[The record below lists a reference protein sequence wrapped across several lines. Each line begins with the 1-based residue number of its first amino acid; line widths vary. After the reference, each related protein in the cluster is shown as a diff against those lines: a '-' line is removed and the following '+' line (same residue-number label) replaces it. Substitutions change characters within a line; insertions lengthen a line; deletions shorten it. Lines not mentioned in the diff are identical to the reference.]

1 MIRKIAFLL
10 TLASLAPQAFAA
22 KHITVEQL
30 EQALATAQGKP
41 DADVARQLSDLE
53 LTERLSPA
61 ELSHWQTAL
70 PGEQTRLALV
80 ALADA
85 SEFRDPPAAEIPS
98 APAPDFD
105 AQRNILA
112 LTVNYVSR
120 AIPQLPNFFA
130 TRVTTSFEDTP
141 LLQGSGIST
150 TPFKALHPI
159 GNSSATML
167 YRDGREKIVGPDAG
181 KERNTH
187 GLTTKGVFGPI
198 LGIVLLDAA
207 QSKLVWNHWEQGA
220 SGLQAVFSYSVPKE
234 KSHYTVDYCCVADE
248 AATANNNNNIS
259 TRRSVQ
265 VTGGAISTSYLHRFS
280 QIAAYHGEMT
290 VDPATGTILRLMLLA
305 ELKPDDPITKAGIV
319 VEYGSVEIAGKTY
332 ICPLRSVSST
342 LAQTLQFDPVFLN
355 PLANQ
360 QQPLKTSLD
369 DVAFEQYHVFRA
381 EAVIVANDAESTDS
395 SHTPDQAGAATAGAA
410 SGNANDS
417 GSPVAAEA
425 PVTSIANQS
434 GLPPAPAS
442 NGAQDTT
449 AGSTP
454 APPIEPAVAE
464 VSVAQATEMPDAPAH
479 QSPSIPAN
487 GFTLRATTRLVDV
500 GVVAFDKKGH
510 PITDLKAADF
520 EIYDN
525 GRKQELKYFSQ
536 AASGASEPLAAS
548 FPSPATEPEQTAVAE
563 SQSAFSNRRTAADAK
578 TAETPSASNS
588 TILMIDG
595 SNLAFSDLTHARVE
609 LMQFLQ
615 ALPAGER
622 VGLYAMDSTGFRI
635 LAEETTDHALI
646 EAKLGRWMP
655 TAQDLAR
662 AQDEEQ
668 RNRQQIEEVHSVE
681 DLSKVNGNETNDPD
695 LNQQFLDPQ
704 LRDFGS
710 NPGRDTLT
718 ILVGVARHLASL
730 PGHKSL
736 VWVTSDNVL
745 ADWNKDSVTI
755 EKGSKSIERFAL
767 RAQEAMND
775 AHVSVYPL
783 DASQLEGGAIE
794 ASTQHRNVELTP
806 MELDKANLLHTTG
819 AQASTEGQDVAIGR
833 DMRPGRVTAQMQQ
846 DIHPIQGAFRE
857 VAEATGG
864 RVFRRSGSIAV
875 ELNGVVNDGHAAYL
889 LSFTP
894 DQPADDR
901 YHLLTIKLAGRH
913 DISLRYRTGYQYSKE
928 PATIR
933 DRFREAVWQP
943 TDVGEVALTAKPMA
957 ASKGGILKLNVA
969 ATDLDLAQQ
978 EGFWAGKLDIF
989 LVQRDDAGLRAQVS
1003 GQTIGLRLK
1012 PATYQELM
1020 RDGIPLMQSFEIK
1033 PNTASV
1039 RAIVVDENSG
1049 RMGSVT
1055 VPVAAL
1061 ALKP

>member
-1 MIRKIAFLL
+1 MIRRIAFLL
-10 TLASLAPQAFAA
+10 ILAGIAQQAFAA
-22 KHITVEQL
+22 KRVTVEQL
-30 EQALATAQGKP
+30 KQALTAVQGKP

-61 ELSHWQTAL
+61 KLSNWKATL
-70 PGEQTRLALV
+70 PGEQARLALV
-80 ALADA
+80 GLADA
-85 SEFRDPPAAEIPS
+85 SEFHDPPAVEIPS
-98 APAPDFD
+98 APAPDLA

-112 LTVNYVSR
+112 LTVNYVIR
-120 AIPQLPNFFA
+120 TIPELPNFLA

-141 LLQGSGIST
+141 LLQRAGQSFI
-150 TPFKALHPI
+150 PYRPLHPV
-159 GNSSATML
+159 GGSTATVL
-167 YRDGREKIVGPDAG
+167 YRDGREVVDTGAVRDRKP
-181 KERNTH
+181 K
-187 GLTTKGVFGPI
+187 GLTTRGVFGPI

-207 QSKLVWNHWEQGA
+207 ENKLAWSHWEQGE

-234 KSHYTVDYCCVADE
+234 KSHWPVEYCCVAEE
-248 AATANNNNNIS
+248 APATTGASSLRRLNQVENEAPTSPAN
-259 TRRSVQ
+259 
-265 VTGGAISTSYLHRFS
+265 LHRFS
-280 QIAAYHGEMT
+280 QVAAYHGELT
-290 VDPATGTILRLMLLA
+290 VDPATGTILRLLLLA
-305 ELKPDDPITKAGIV
+305 EMKPDDPVTKAGIV

-332 ICPLRSVSST
+332 VCPLRSISST
-342 LAQTLQFDPVFLN
+342 EAQILQFDPRFLG

-360 QQPLKTSLD
+360 MQPLKTSLD
-369 DVAFEQYHVFRA
+369 DVTFEQYHVFRA
-381 EAVIVANDAESTDS
+381 EAAIVADSDAESAGNS
-395 SHTPDQAGAATAGAA
+395 LAPGQAGPANAGAVPEN
-410 SGNANDS
+410 GNNS
-417 GSPVAAEA
+417 GSPVSTEA
-425 PVTSIANQS
+425 PVTSVASQAALS
-434 GLPPAPAS
+434 PAPAS
-442 NGAQDTT
+442 SGAQDSAAGT
-449 AGSTP
+449 AP
-454 APPIEPAVAE
+454 APAPEPAAAE
-464 VSVAQATEMPDAPAH
+464 VSVAKATGVPDAPAH
-479 QSPSIPAN
+479 LPPALPAT

-510 PITDLKAADF
+510 PVTDLKASDF
-520 EIYDN
+520 EVYDN
-525 GRKQELKYFSQ
+525 GRRQQLKYFSQ
-536 AASGASEPLAAS
+536 AAGAASEPATPLS
-548 FPSPATEPEQTAVAE
+548 PSPPAGQDQTAGAE
-563 SQSAFSNRRTAADAK
+563 SQSAFSNRRSAADAK
-578 TAETPSASNS
+578 TAETNS
-588 TILMIDG
+588 VGNGAILMIDG
-595 SNLAFSDLTHARVE
+595 SNLAFSDLTHARAE

-615 ALPAGER
+615 GLPAGER
-622 VGLYAMDSTGFRI
+622 AGLYAMDSTGFRI
-635 LAEETTDHALI
+635 LAEETTDHALLQ
-646 EAKLGRWMP
+646 AKLGRWMP
-655 TAQDLAR
+655 SAQDLAR
-662 AQDEEQ
+662 AQDEER
-668 RNRQQIEEVHSVE
+668 RNRQQIEEVHRVE
-681 DLSKVNGNETNDPD
+681 DLSKVNGNETNDPE
-695 LNQQFLDPQ
+695 LNQQLLDPQ

-755 EKGSKSIERFAL
+755 EKGSKAIEPFAL

-794 ASTQHRNVELTP
+794 ASTQHRNVELTQA
-806 MELDKANLLHTTG
+806 EQEKANLLHTAGSATG
-819 AQASTEGQDVAIGR
+819 SEGQDVAIGR

-875 ELNGVVNDGHAAYL
+875 ELDGVINDGHAAYL

-894 DQPADDR
+894 DKPADDK
-901 YHLLTIKLAGRH
+901 YHLLTIKLAGRRG
-913 DISLRYRTGYQYSKE
+913 ISLRYRTGYLYYKE

-933 DRFREAVWQP
+933 DRFRQAVWQP

-957 ASKGGILKLNVA
+957 ASKGGMLKLNVA

-978 EGFWAGKLDIF
+978 DGFWAGKLDIF

-1003 GQTIGLRLK
+1003 GQTVGLRLK
-1012 PATYQELM
+1012 PDTYQEFM
-1020 RDGIPLMQSFEIK
+1020 RDGIPLVQSFEIK

-1061 ALKP
+1061 ALAP

>member
-10 TLASLAPQAFAA
+10 TLASFAPQAFAA

-30 EQALATAQGKP
+30 EQALSAAQGKA
-41 DADVARQLSDLE
+41 DADVARQISDLE

-61 ELSHWQTAL
+61 KLSHWQATL

-85 SEFRDPPAAEIPS
+85 AEFHAPPAAEISS
-98 APAPDFD
+98 APAPDLA
-105 AQRNILA
+105 AQRKILA
-112 LTVNYVSR
+112 LTVSYVSR
-120 AIPQLPNFFA
+120 TIPQLPNFFA

-141 LLQGSGIST
+141 FVQHTGQAT
-150 TPFKALHPI
+150 TLYQPLHPI
-159 GNSSATML
+159 GNSSATVL
-167 YRDGREKIVGPDAG
+167 YRNGQEQVDTGG
-181 KERNTH
+181 KKARQTR

-198 LGIVLLDAA
+198 LGIVLMDAA
-207 QSKLVWNHWEQGA
+207 QSKLAWSHWEQGA
-220 SGLQAVFSYSVPKE
+220 SGLQAVFSYSVPKQE
-234 KSHYTVDYCCVADE
+234 SHWTVEYCCVADE
-248 AATANNNNNIS
+248 SATQVAN
-259 TRRSVQ
+259 
-265 VTGGAISTSYLHRFS
+265 LHHFS
-280 QIAAYHGEMT
+280 EIAAYHGEMT
-290 VDPATGTILRLMLLA
+290 VDPATGAILRFMLQA
-305 ELKPDDPITKAGIV
+305 QMKPGDPVTDAGIV

-332 ICPLRSVSST
+332 ICPLKSVSST
-342 LAQTLQFDPVFLN
+342 QAHALQFDQTYLY
-355 PLANQ
+355 PLANKL
-360 QQPLKTSLD
+360 QPLQTLLD
-369 DVAFEQYHVFRA
+369 DVGFEQYHVFRA
-381 EAVIVANDAESTDS
+381 EAAIVANNDAESAS
-395 SHTPDQAGAATAGAA
+395 NSAAPSQSGAATAGAPP
-410 SGNANDS
+410 GNANNS
-417 GSPVAAEA
+417 GSLVAAEA
-425 PVTSIANQS
+425 PGTSVPNQIGPS
-434 GLPPAPAS
+434 PAPAS
-442 NGAQDTT
+442 SGAQGSA
-449 AGSTP
+449 AGSAP
-454 APPIEPAVAE
+454 APAPEPAAAE
-464 VSVAQATEMPDAPAH
+464 VSVAEATGVPEAPDHP
-479 QSPSIPAN
+479 SPSIPAN

-510 PITDLKAADF
+510 PVTDLKAADF
-520 EIYDN
+520 EIYDD

-536 AASGASEPLAAS
+536 AASAASEPATAPS
-548 FPSPATEPEQTAVAE
+548 PSPAAGQDQPAGAE
-563 SQSAFSNRRTAADAK
+563 SQSAFSNHRSAADTK
-578 TAETPSASNS
+578 TAETASVGNS

-595 SNLAFSDLTHARVE
+595 SNLAFSDLTHARGE

-646 EAKLGRWMP
+646 QAKLGRWMP
-655 TAQDLAR
+655 SAQDLAR
-662 AQDEEQ
+662 AQDEER
-668 RNRQQIEEVHSVE
+668 RNRQQIEEVHRVE
-681 DLSKVNGNETNDPD
+681 DLSKVNGNETNDPE
-695 LNQQFLDPQ
+695 LNEQLLDPQ

-806 MELDKANLLHTTG
+806 AELEKANLLHTAGSQT
-819 AQASTEGQDVAIGR
+819 STEGQDVAIGR
-833 DMRPGRVTAQMQQ
+833 DMRPGRLTAQMQQ

-894 DQPADDR
+894 DQPADDK

-913 DISLRYRTGYQYSKE
+913 DIALRYRTGYQYYKE

-933 DRFREAVWQP
+933 DRFRQAVWQP

-978 EGFWAGKLDIF
+978 DGFWAGKLDIF

-1003 GQTIGLRLK
+1003 GQTVGLRLK

-1020 RDGIPLMQSFEIK
+1020 RDGIPLVQSFEIK

-1061 ALKP
+1061 ALAP